1 MVMNALNAVVQMC
14 IDPLTIEAMAVEE
27 DLGEA
32 EVDCAK
38 GGGIVQIVPLQ
49 RKTGRFRLKEEAS
62 SSREELA
69 ATEKRLRELETQS

>member
-1 MVMNALNAVVQMC
+1 MC
-14 IDPLTIEAMAVEE
+14 IDPWTIVAVAVEG

-69 ATEKRLRELETQS
+69 ATEK

>member
-1 MVMNALNAVVQMC
+1 MNVRNAVLQMC
-14 IDPLTIEAMAVEE
+14 IDPWKIEAVAVEE

-49 RKTGRFRLKEEAS
+49 RKTGRVRLKEEAS
-62 SSREELA
+62 ASREELA
-69 ATEKRLRELETQS
+69 RTEKRLSEPEIKP